1 MRVFTD
7 IRPLEPPQ
15 LNVTSLGTKHEQCQE
30 RAREQF
36 HGPLECCV
44 RLVRHDRWV
53 RERTCNGACACCEK
67 NGNNCP
73 WFTDP
78 AIQHLQPVKKRE
90 REEEPQYSE
99 KAPELFRLM
108 KEKGFLRYHEIP
120 RGYDAALEFLVA
132 KGFVKCT
139 NDTSDDPLPEYDI
152 YSFVQDE
159 LDVGVV
165 FDETFNERLE
175 VDERK
180 RRALRV
186 HWSLENSLS
195 YLDEEFFDPNAIEE
209 IKKLVHLAQKKALDL
224 ME

>member
-1 MRVFTD
+1 MKVFTD
-7 IRPLEPPQ
+7 VQPVEPPQ
-15 LNVTSLGTKHEQCQE
+15 LNAEPSLTMTEQLRKE
-30 RAREQF
+30 AREQF
-36 HGPLECCV
+36 HGPLQCCV

-78 AIQHLQPVKKRE
+78 AIQHLQPLKKRE
-90 REEEPQYSE
+90 REEEPQYPE
-99 KAPELFRLM
+99 KAPELFRLL
-108 KEKGFLRYHEIP
+108 KEKGFLRYHEVP
-120 RGYDAALEFLVA
+120 LGYDGALDFLVA
-132 KGFVKCT
+132 KGFVMCT
-139 NDTSDDPLPEYDI
+139 KDSSDEPLPEYDI

-165 FDETFNERLE
+165 IDETFNERLE
-175 VDERK
+175 SDERK

-186 HWSLENSLS
+186 HWSLDNSLS

-209 IKKLVHLAQKKALDL
+209 IKKLVHSAMSKTIEL

>member
-1 MRVFTD
+1 MNSFTGLCSVAFD
-7 IRPLEPPQ
+7 WFD
-15 LNVTSLGTKHEQCQE
+15 TTDGFAKE
-30 RAREQF
+30 RAM
-36 HGPLECCV
+36 V
-44 RLVRHDRWV
+44 LVPVAR
-53 RERTCNGACACCEK
+53 RTEITALG
-67 NGNNCP
+67 
-73 WFTDP
+73 FTDP
-78 AIQHLQPVKKRE
+78 AIQHLQPLKKRE
-90 REEEPQYSE
+90 REEEPQYPE

-209 IKKLVHLAQKKALDL
+209 IKKLVHLAHKKALDL